1 MQAKGKVK
9 ENTQDKTGKAQNS
22 TGEGEEREEGSG
34 ERKSIDE
41 QPQNGWHNKWA
52 TGFRF
57 ACLLEARLQQRG
69 VPGEY
74 EQGRE
79 VGESGS
85 KLLPK
90 LRLPRMWTVI
100 NELSAVPDKSGIH

>member
-9 ENTQDKTGKAQNS
+9 ENTQDKTRKGQDS
-22 TGEGEEREEGSG
+22 TGEGREGSG

-57 ACLLEARLQQRG
+57 ACLLEARFQQRG
-69 VPGEY
+69 VPGEC

-79 VGESGS
+79 EGESGS